1 MFSYYDRKSF
11 FPNPNEKGMQIIHS
25 KCEYCTGKLFDS
37 YLANIRLLLFFL
49 SYNIR
54 KAGINITNTISIK
67 QKLIE
72 IEVI

>member
-11 FPNPNEKGMQIIHS
+11 FPNPNEKGMQKIHS
-25 KCEYCTGKLFDS
+25 KCEYCTEKLFDS

-54 KAGINITNTISIK
+54 KAGINITNAISIK
-67 QKLIE
+67 QKLID

>member
-1 MFSYYDRKSF
+1 MFSFYDRKSF
-11 FPNPNEKGMQIIHS
+11 FPNPNEKGMQKIHS
-25 KCEYCTGKLFDS
+25 KCEYWSEKLFDS

-54 KAGINITNTISIK
+54 KAGINITNAISIK

>member
-11 FPNPNEKGMQIIHS
+11 FPNPNEKGMQKIHS
-25 KCEYCTGKLFDS
+25 KCEYCTEKLFDS
-37 YLANIRLLLFFL
+37 YLANIRLLLSFL

-54 KAGINITNTISIK
+54 KAGINITNRISIK
-67 QKLIE
+67 QKVIE

>member
-11 FPNPNEKGMQIIHS
+11 FPNPNEKGMQKIHS
-25 KCEYCTGKLFDS
+25 KCEYCTEKLFDS

-67 QKLIE
+67 QKVIE

>member
-1 MFSYYDRKSF
+1 MFSYYDRKYF
-11 FPNPNEKGMQIIHS
+11 FPNPNEKGMQKIHS
-25 KCEYCTGKLFDS
+25 KCEYCTEKLFDS

-54 KAGINITNTISIK
+54 KAGINITNAISIK

>member
-11 FPNPNEKGMQIIHS
+11 FPNPNEKGMQKIHS
-25 KCEYCTGKLFDS
+25 KCEYCTEKLFDS

-54 KAGINITNTISIK
+54 KAGINTTNTISIK